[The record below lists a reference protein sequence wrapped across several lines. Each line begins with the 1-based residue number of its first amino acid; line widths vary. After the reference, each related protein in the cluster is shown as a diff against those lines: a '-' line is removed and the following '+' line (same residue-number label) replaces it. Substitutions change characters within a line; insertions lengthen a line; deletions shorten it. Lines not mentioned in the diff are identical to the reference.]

1 MQSDNTD
8 FYLGK
13 KEPLKSCLLAL
24 RDIILAFDAGLL
36 ETKKYGMPC
45 FCYRKRPF
53 CYLWVDKK
61 TGYPY
66 ILMVEGRNIHHPAL
80 VQGDRGRM
88 KILLI
93 DPGDDIPVKTITD
106 IFNLALNFYRQ

>member
-1 MQSDNTD
+1 MRIDNTD

-13 KEPLKSCLLAL
+13 DEPLKSCLLAL
-24 RDIILAFDAGLL
+24 RDIILAFDGDLW

-61 TGYPY
+61 TRCPY
-66 ILMVEGRNIHHPAL
+66 ILMVEGRNINHPAL
-80 VQGDRGRM
+80 VQGDRARM

-93 DPGDDIPVKTITD
+93 DPDDDIPVKTINA
-106 IFNLALNFYRQ
+106 IFNLALHFYHQ

>member
-13 KEPLKSCLLAL
+13 DEPLKSCLLAL
-24 RDIILAFDAGLL
+24 RDIILAFHDDFS
-36 ETKKYGMPC
+36 ETKQYGMPC
-45 FCYRKRPF
+45 FCYRKKPF

-61 TGYPY
+61 TNHPY

-80 VQGDRGRM
+80 VQGDRARM
-88 KILLI
+88 KILMI
-93 DPGDDIPVKTITD
+93 DPGEDIPVETISV
-106 IFNLALNFYRQ
+106 IFNLALNLYRK